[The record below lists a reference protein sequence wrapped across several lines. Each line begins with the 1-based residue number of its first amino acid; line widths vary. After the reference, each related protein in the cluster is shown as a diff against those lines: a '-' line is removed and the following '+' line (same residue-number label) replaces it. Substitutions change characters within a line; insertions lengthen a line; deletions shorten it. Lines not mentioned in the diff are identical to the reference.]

1 MSNPK
6 LWENLNKLTLTY
18 SRMHLVDYKV
28 NMYFEDHTEEQY
40 IVSLPLILLQ
50 MKPLAVSQ

>member
-28 NMYFEDHTEEQY
+28 NMYFEDYTEEQY

>member
-28 NMYFEDHTEEQY
+28 NMYFEDYIEEQY